1 MINIFEFLYYCQYRM
16 FALIKRVGEK
26 DENLASFF
34 YSVLL
39 STQSLTLLF
48 FLRFIVPKGFFEQNP
63 YNIILRVSLISVF
76 FIWYFFCKYYF
87 LKKENY
93 KRIIILYEGKYPNK
107 NSKIALIGIFYALLT
122 FISFP
127 VLAALLS
134 KLH

>member
-1 MINIFEFLYYCQYRM
+1 M

-39 STQSLTLLF
+39 STQSLMFLF
-48 FLRFIVPKGFFEQNP
+48 FLRFIITKGFFEHNP

-93 KRIIILYEGKYPNK
+93 KRIIILYEEKYPNK
-107 NSKIALIGIFYALLT
+107 NSKMALIGIFYALLT

-127 VLAALLS
+127 VLAAVLS
-134 KLH
+134 KLG